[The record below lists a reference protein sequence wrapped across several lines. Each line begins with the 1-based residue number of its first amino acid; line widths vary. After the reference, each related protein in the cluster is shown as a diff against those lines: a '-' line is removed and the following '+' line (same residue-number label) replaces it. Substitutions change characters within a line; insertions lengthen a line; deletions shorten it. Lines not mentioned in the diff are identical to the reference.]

1 MKKAMARRKK
11 VGTARSR
18 RAAKDDIL
26 PEYDFSRGRPNPYAQ
41 RYSSAENLVKLDP
54 DVAAVFPDARAVNHA
69 LRALAEIIEK
79 HGSAE
84 PRQRQTRA
92 APRAARGS
100 R

>member
-1 MKKAMARRKK
+1 MKKAMASRKK

-18 RAAKDDIL
+18 RAVKDDIL
-26 PEYDFSRGRPNPYAQ
+26 PEYDFSRGRPNPYAGQ
-41 RYSSAENLVKLDP
+41 YSSAENLVSWIPTLLRSS
-54 DVAAVFPDARAVNHA
+54 DARAVNHA

-84 PRQRQTRA
+84 PRQRQTRV

>member
-11 VGTARSR
+11 TRTTKSR
-18 RAAKDDIL
+18 RVAEDDIL
-26 PEYDFSRGRPNPYAQ
+26 PEYDFSRGRPNTYAQ
-41 RYSSAENLVKLDP
+41 QYSSAENLVKLDP

-84 PRQRQTRA
+84 RRPPPKSRS
-92 APRAARGS
+92 PGS
-100 R
+100 SR